1 MVSLFLCF
9 LFQILFFCMAE
20 NANFNPTSKPLKP
33 TMKPYLSFPLVCLIF
48 FISSCQKESTL
59 FELKSPDQTGVLF
72 NNEIIES
79 DSFNILTDEYI
90 FNGGG
95 VAVADFDRNGTPDLF
110 FTGNQVPNRL
120 YLNDGDFQFR
130 DISESAGIMAAD
142 KWCTGSVIVDINNDG
157 WPDIYV
163 AAAMKKGP
171 GERNNLLFVN
181 QRKNKSGDVT
191 FKEMAA
197 QYGIADPGNS
207 MSAAFL
213 DYDLDGDLDLYVL
226 NNEQLTAKPTNFRPK
241 ITDGSA
247 VNNDSFYRNNGDG
260 TFTNVTIE
268 AGITL
273 EGFGLGLLVAD
284 VNNDGWPDIHVSND
298 YITNDILYINNQ
310 DGTFSNQTKENL
322 RHQSQFSMGA
332 DIADFNNDGLP
343 DLITID
349 MLGED
354 NYRKKTTIGKNV
366 YQTYLNNEQ
375 FGYEYQY
382 VRNMLHLNNGPGI
395 PFSEIGLMTGVYQTD
410 WSWAPL
416 FGDVD
421 NDGLRDLLITNGF
434 PRDITDKDFANY
446 RADVGNIAST
456 RQLLDS
462 IPIVKIPNYS
472 YRNAGNLSFEDTGET
487 WGLNK
492 PSFSNGAALVD
503 LDGDGDLDYV
513 VNNINDPA
521 FIFENKLN
529 ERSSVANFLRIK
541 LKGPETNYQGLG
553 AKVLL
558 RPTPDRLLYQEMQ
571 VVRGYMS
578 SIESVLHFGLDSI
591 ETVKEIKIIWPD
603 GKETSLSD
611 VKANQELE
619 VFYSDAK
626 PGKNAVAILDLGETQ
641 KMFSEVSEEL
651 GIEFVHQE
659 TDKIDFNVQRTLPH
673 KLTQF
678 GPPLAVGDLNGDG
691 REDLIIGSSSGFAPV
706 WYAQQEDGSF
716 VEKEL
721 LPGENPTFEETGI
734 LLFDV
739 DNDGDLDLYLVSG
752 SPEFL
757 PESAEYMDRIYLNDG
772 KGNFT
777 LDKNF
782 AIVKA
787 NGSVVRGADY
797 DGDGYLDLFVG
808 GRSPIGQFPLPE
820 KSHLLRNINGQLT
833 DVTDQVAPDLRN
845 VGMVTDAVWADVNG
859 DGKVDLIVIGELMP
873 ITIFINTGEKL
884 ENLQETGL
892 ENYLGWWN
900 SIAMADFDQDGDT
913 DFVIGN
919 LGVNNAHRPSAE
931 RPVKIYAKDF
941 DNNGSVDPVT
951 FAYYKDREGGTFNS
965 FPSHFWDDLIGQ
977 SPMFRRKFDRY
988 KYFALSTEANFFT
1001 EEEKKDVLIL
1011 TGNYDRTVWVENLGK
1026 GKFQVHELPILAQIA
1041 PTNGIVADDIN
1052 GDGFTDIL
1060 MVGND
1065 FGNEIFI
1072 GRLDASV
1079 GLLLLG
1085 DGQGGF
1091 ESVNPRNSGFVVPG
1105 DAKALVKLS
1114 PVTGAPLYFAS
1125 QNRGKLLAFRSRYE
1139 EAKTLSFGQNAM
1151 ALILELD
1158 NGKRQRFELI
1168 QGGGFGSQS
1177 SREVILPK
1185 GTKSAVMIDYKGE
1198 MTPVGIFTRN

>member
-1 MVSLFLCF
+1 MKSCRSLIVVCFVF
-9 LFQILFFCMAE
+9 LF
-20 NANFNPTSKPLKP
+20 
-33 TMKPYLSFPLVCLIF
+33 
-48 FISSCQKESTL
+48 ISCKKDSTL
-59 FELKSPDQTGVLF
+59 FELKSPDQTGISF

-95 VAVADFDRNGTPDLF
+95 VAVADFDQNGLPDLF

-120 YLNDGDFQFR
+120 YLNEGGFKFK
-130 DISESAGIMAAD
+130 DISEPSGIMASE

-163 AAAMKKGP
+163 ATAMKNGP

-181 QRKNKSGDVT
+181 QGKDSSGKVT
-191 FKEMAA
+191 FKEMAES
-197 QYGIADPGNS
+197 YGIADPGNS
-207 MSAAFL
+207 MGAAFI

-226 NNEQLTAKPTNFRPK
+226 NNEQLSAKPTNFRPK
-241 ITDGSA
+241 VTDGSA

-268 AGITL
+268 AGITF
-273 EGFGLGLLVAD
+273 EGFGLGLVIAD
-284 VNNDGWPDIHVSND
+284 VNNDGWPDIHISND

-310 DGTFSNQTKENL
+310 DGTFSNQTQVNL
-322 RHQSQFSMGA
+322 RHQSQFSMGS

-366 YQTYLNNEQ
+366 YQTYINNEQ

-395 PFSEIGLMTGVYQTD
+395 PFSEIGLMAGVYQTD

-446 RADVGNIAST
+446 RADVGNIAT
-456 RQLLDS
+456 IRQLLDS
-462 IPIVKIPNYS
+462 IPIVKIPNYA
-472 YRNAGNLSFEDTGET
+472 YRNMGNLRFEDSTDG

-492 PSFSNGAALVD
+492 PSFSNGAVLVD
-503 LDGDGDLDYV
+503 LDLDGDLDYV

-529 ERSSVANFLRIK
+529 KSKNPPNYLRVK
-541 LKGPETNYQGLG
+541 LKGSAKNNQGLG
-553 AKVLL
+553 AKILL
-558 RPTPDRLLYQEMQ
+558 RPTPESLLYQELQ

-578 SIESVLHFGLDSI
+578 SVEDVLHFGLDTIDSVG
-591 ETVKEIKIIWPD
+591 ELTVIWPD
-603 GKETSLSD
+603 GKESKFLNIA
-611 VKANQELE
+611 ANQVLA
-619 VFYSDAK
+619 VDYSAAQV
-626 PGKNAVAILDLGETQ
+626 GKNSLAILDLAPSQ
-641 KMFSEVSEEL
+641 NFLFEVSESL
-651 GIEFVHQE
+651 GISFVHQE
-659 TDKIDFNVQRTLPH
+659 EDKIDFNIQRTLPH

-678 GPPLAVGDLNGDG
+678 GPAMAVGDLNGDG
-691 REDLIIGSSSGFAPV
+691 REDLVIGSASGFSPV
-706 WYAQQEDGSF
+706 WFAQLEDGKF
-716 VEKEL
+716 IRKEL
-721 LPGENPTFEETGI
+721 LPGENPIFEETGI
-734 LLFDV
+734 LLFDL
-739 DNDGDLDLYLVSG
+739 DNDGDLDMYLVSG
-752 SPEFL
+752 SAEFL
-757 PESAEYMDRIYLNDG
+757 PEAAEYLDRIYLNDG

-782 AIVKA
+782 STIKA
-787 NGSVVRGADY
+787 NGSTVRGADF
-797 DGDGYLDLFVG
+797 DGDGFLDLFVG
-808 GRSPIGQFPLPE
+808 GRSPIGKFPLAE
-820 KSHLLRNINGQLT
+820 KSFLLKNENGLLT
-833 DVTDQVAPDLRN
+833 DVTDQLAPGLRE
-845 VGMVTDAVWADVNG
+845 VGMVTDAVWSDING
-859 DGKVDLIVIGELMP
+859 DGKVDLIVVGELMP
-873 ITIFINTGEKL
+873 ITIFINQGGKFEKL
-884 ENLQETGL
+884 QNTGL

-900 SIAMADFDQDGDT
+900 SIATADFDQDGDS

-919 LGVNNAHRPSAE
+919 LGANNSHHPTFE

-941 DNNGSVDPVT
+941 DNNGSVDPVF
-951 FAYYKDREGGTFNS
+951 FAYYKDKQGGVYNS
-965 FPSHFWDDLIGQ
+965 FPSHFWDDLMGQ

-988 KYFALSTEANFFT
+988 KYFALSTEATFFT

-1011 TGNYDRTVWVENLGK
+1011 TGNFDRTIWVENLGN
-1026 GKFQVHELPILAQIA
+1026 GKFTVHELPIPAQIA

-1052 GDGFTDIL
+1052 GDGFSDIL

-1065 FGNEIFI
+1065 YGNEIFI

-1085 DGQGGF
+1085 DGKGSF
-1091 ESVNPRNSGFVVPG
+1091 EPVNPRESGFVVPG
-1105 DAKALVKLS
+1105 DAKSLVKLS
-1114 PVTGAPLYFAS
+1114 PSQGAPLYFAS
-1125 QNRGKLLAFRSRYE
+1125 QNRGKLLAFRSAYE
-1139 EAKTLSFGQNAM
+1139 EAKTFSFGQEAM
-1151 ALILELD
+1151 ALILELE
-1158 NGKRQRFELI
+1158 NGKRQRFDLSL
-1168 QGGGFGSQS
+1168 GSGFGSQS
-1177 SREVILPK
+1177 TREIIVPK
-1185 GTKSAVMIDYKGE
+1185 GTKSAVMIDYKGQ
-1198 MTPVGIFTRN
+1198 MTPVGLFTMN